1 MAALKFHFKR
11 RIYVG
16 TLLALAGVAAW
27 WMWSERTQRAVREP
41 AAGPQPFVRVGGT
54 GTASSDSVL
63 RERAELFDPAP
74 LFIPTEKNFGRGQL
88 PPHLV
93 KQPGQVFGDFGAKLT
108 FSDGGLGSYGAE
120 NLAAGESMVDVLS
133 RGNEVP
139 FAGLGETSINRPK
152 LPARSAFMQIKR
164 MGESELREFTLNDV
178 AVPRADFSPLEFV
191 VAVGAAGLI
200 GDPLLTAGSGRDEV
214 DTFFQNFLAK
224 TYRLG
229 SLLPPG
235 RYRVVIGP

>member
-16 TLLALAGVAAW
+16 ALLGLASVAAW
-27 WMWSERTQRAVREP
+27 WVWSERAQRAAS
-41 AAGPQPFVRVGGT
+41 AAAETPQPFVRVGGA
-54 GTASSDSVL
+54 GAANADRDL

-74 LFIPTEKNFGRGQL
+74 LFIPTDKNYGRGRL
-88 PPHLV
+88 PAHLV

-108 FSDGGLGSYGAE
+108 FSEGGLESYGAE
-120 NLAAGESMVDVLS
+120 DLATGESLVEVLS
-133 RGNEVP
+133 RGHEVP
-139 FAGLGETSINRPK
+139 FAGLGEARPSRPK
-152 LPARSAFMQIKR
+152 LSPRSAFLQIKK
-164 MGESELREFTLNDV
+164 MGESELREFPVSDV
-178 AVPRADFSPLEFV
+178 AVPRADFAPLEFV

-200 GDPLLTAGSGRDEV
+200 GDPLLTAGSGRD
-214 DTFFQNFLAK
+214 DIDGFFRDFLVR

-229 SLLPPG
+229 SRLPPG

>member
-1 MAALKFHFKR
+1 MAALKFRFKR

-16 TLLALAGVAAW
+16 ALLALASVAAW
-27 WMWSERTQRAVREP
+27 WMWSERAQRAAS
-41 AAGPQPFVRVGGT
+41 AAAVSPQPFVRVGGV
-54 GTASSDSVL
+54 GAANADRDL

-74 LFIPTEKNFGRGQL
+74 LFIPTEKNYGRGQL
-88 PPHLV
+88 PAHLV

-108 FSDGGLGSYGAE
+108 YNEGGLESYGVE

-139 FAGLGETSINRPK
+139 FAGLGEASVSRPK
-152 LPARSAFMQIKR
+152 LPARSAFLQIKK
-164 MGESELREFTLNDV
+164 MGESELREFALNDL
-178 AVPRADFSPLEFV
+178 AVPRSDFSPLEFV
-191 VAVGAAGLI
+191 VAIGSAGLI
-200 GDPLLTAGSGRDEV
+200 GDPLLTVGSGRDEV
-214 DTFFQNFLAK
+214 DVFFQDFLAN

-229 SLLPPG
+229 SVLPPG